1 MPVISTYVF
10 LDLETTGLPVEEHNK
25 TKITE
30 ISMVAVKREHVLDT
44 RPGASPRVQN
54 KVTLCLNP
62 GRFIHPD
69 CTKVTGLCNDL
80 LEHESQFDLKVFHI
94 INNFLD
100 ILQKPVC
107 LIAQN
112 GTCFDFPIVKRQL
125 EKLGA
130 NFSDDLM
137 CADCYHAFYDIL
149 EFRKKSMRSYELI
162 REPTVTTTISE
173 TDNSTVIPDNDNL
186 LKQENTL
193 NMKTVNETTPKRSVN
208 SYKFVHKNVCKAKRR
223 FPWSGEKPKESYK
236 LANIYERV
244 MNRPALEAH
253 RAENDCILALE
264 CAVALGK
271 DFVDWVDNNHYL
283 FTDVK
288 PMTIG
293 VRLGS

>member
-1 MPVISTYVF
+1 MSRILTYVF
-10 LDLETTGLPVEEHNK
+10 VDLETTGLPAEEHNK

-30 ISMVAVKREHVLDT
+30 ISMVAVKREHFLDT

-69 CTKVTGLCNDL
+69 CTDVTGLCNDL

-94 INNFLD
+94 LNNFLD

-112 GTCFDFPIVKRQL
+112 GICFDFPIIRRQL
-125 EKLGA
+125 EKLGVS
-130 NFSDDLM
+130 FSVDLL

-149 EFRKKSMRSYELI
+149 EFRKNSVSNS
-162 REPTVTTTISE
+162 VTNVSSTLDQTDTTI
-173 TDNSTVIPDNDNL
+173 TVKKESPQSILNQD
-186 LKQENTL
+186 NTL
-193 NMKTVNETTPKRSVN
+193 DMKSKNETTPRKTHINKIPHSCRG
-208 SYKFVHKNVCKAKRR
+208 KAKRR
-223 FPWSGEKPKESYK
+223 FPWSGRKPDESYK
-236 LANIYERV
+236 LKYIYERV
-244 MNRPALEAH
+244 LNRPAIEAH

-271 DFVDWVDNNHYL
+271 DFVEWVDCNYIQ
-283 FTDVK
+283 FADIR

-293 VRLGS
+293 VRLGL